1 MNALKPT
8 GKGIV
13 RSLVMAGKRVYLLVL
28 LLAIGCQQV
37 DVSAQK
43 APAAVKQAVS
53 IAEAQVDTQLKIN
66 RDTLLRGASEE
77 IRTDAAAIMLFS
89 DNLLARRVLLNAL
102 RQTRNAAARK
112 AVCTA
117 LSRTRRTGRNIRN
130 KGEFVKPLIDVIRM
144 EDSAG
149 AKLAAEAM
157 LLFKYDEVG
166 IRLEKLVSDK
176 SEPVQARLNA
186 IYALKLQLDMRAIAQ
201 LMKLLDDDEQR
212 LSQAAADALR
222 SLGIPTAKSPED
234 RKRIMAEL
242 RQKGVERFQQE
253 WLVLQETRAGEL
265 ERQFDRMRNLYLGAL
280 GTIYDGIK
288 DDGARGAFLVKH
300 LAGTDAVVRL
310 WALDKVSQWR
320 VGTQSKLPAE
330 LGPVLVNMISDPD
343 REIRLKTAKL
353 LSLTGELS
361 SAERLLEQL
370 KVERDKQVRLELFVA
385 LGGACHYA
393 LLPTSG
399 VKLGPEIRDET
410 LQWAGKYLEEQ
421 DAKDSQRGAEVIAKL
436 LEADGLSPE
445 TVDKY
450 LDLLAARYEAAGS
463 DDNGDLRG
471 ELLGVMAGLC
481 AQSAYSVQAA
491 ARFGPIFEKALA
503 ADAELVRQAAVD
515 GLVNIDKSRALKLL
529 REDFTNDDSVVIRK
543 KIIAL
548 AGEVGGRDD
557 LVWLAQRIGANS
569 ESPAAWQAMLRIFDG
584 SDCGV
589 ASSWLGRFDSEH
601 TAGKLSDEQWGS
613 FLETTER
620 KAADENKA
628 DVLKNVRGYLA
639 SLYSNTGRYE
649 RAAEYLGLLLKS
661 AETKEQK
668 DAIVGSLVRV
678 YLRWPNQQAV
688 VQLVANRL
696 LEKDLGPDD
705 VVVRRVDEFLAE
717 PPKGAD
723 TMAIFEALKNIKAGD
738 NRPDWQSQLE
748 LWSQRLG
755 RPQPAAKPSKP
766 AD

>member
-1 MNALKPT
+1 MNALKST

-13 RSLVMAGKRVYLLVL
+13 RSLVMAGKKVYLLVL

-43 APAAVKQAVS
+43 PPATVEQAVS

-89 DNLLARRVLLNAL
+89 DNPLARRVLLNAL
-102 RQTRNAAARK
+102 RQTRNSAARR

-117 LSRTRRTGRNIRN
+117 LSRTRRTGRNIKN
-130 KGEFVKPLIDVIRM
+130 KGEFVEPLIDVIRT

-149 AKLAAEAM
+149 AKLAAETM
-157 LLFKYDEVG
+157 LLFKYDEIG
-166 IRLEKLVSDK
+166 IRLEKLVSDV
-176 SEPVQARLNA
+176 SQPVQARLNA

-212 LSQAAADALR
+212 LSQAAADALK

-265 ERQFDRMRNLYLGAL
+265 ERQLDRMRNLYLGAL
-280 GTIYDGIK
+280 GTIYDGIG
-288 DDGARGAFLVKH
+288 DDDTRGAFLVKH
-300 LAGTDAVVRL
+300 LAGTDAAVRL

-330 LGPVLVNMISDPD
+330 LGPVLVNMIGDPD
-343 REIRLKTAKL
+343 RQVRLNTAKL

-361 SAERLLEQL
+361 SAERLLEQF
-370 KVERDKQVRLELFVA
+370 KVERDEQVRLELFVA

-399 VKLGPEIRDET
+399 VKLEPEIRDET
-410 LQWAGKYLEEQ
+410 LQCAGRYLEEQ

-436 LEADGLSPE
+436 LEANGLSPE

-450 LDLLAARYEAAGS
+450 LGLLAARYEAAGS

-569 ESPAAWQAMLRIFDG
+569 ESAAAWQAMLRIFDG
-584 SDCGV
+584 SDCSV

-601 TAGKLSDEQWGS
+601 AAGKLSDEQWGS

-628 DVLKNVRGYLA
+628 DVLENVRGYLA
-639 SLYSNTGRYE
+639 SLYSSSGRYE
-649 RAAEYLGLLLKS
+649 RAAEYLGLLLRS

-668 DAIVGSLVRV
+668 DAIVGSLAEV
-678 YLRWPNQQAV
+678 YLLWPNQQGV

-738 NRPDWQSQLE
+738 NRPKWKAQLK

-755 RPQPAAKPSKP
+755 RPQPAVKPSKP

>member
-1 MNALKPT
+1 MNALKST
-8 GKGIV
+8 GKRIL
-13 RSLVMAGKRVYLLVL
+13 RWLVMAGKRVYVLVVL
-28 LLAIGCQQV
+28 LTIGCQQV
-37 DVSAQK
+37 EVGAQK
-43 APAAVKQAVS
+43 PPAVVEQAVS
-53 IAEAQVDTQLKIN
+53 VDETQVDTQLKIN
-66 RDTLLRGASEE
+66 RDALLRGASEE

-89 DNLLARRVLLNAL
+89 SNPLARRVLLNAL
-102 RQTRNAAARK
+102 RQTRNGPARR
-112 AVCTA
+112 AVCAA

-130 KGEFVKPLIDVIRM
+130 KGEFVRPLLDVIRT

-149 AKLAAEAM
+149 AKIAAEAM
-157 LLFKYDEVG
+157 LLFKYDEIG
-166 IRLEKLVSDK
+166 SGLEKLVSDT
-176 SEPVQARLNA
+176 SQPVQARLNA

-212 LSQAAADALR
+212 ISQAAADALR
-222 SLGIPTAKSPED
+222 SLGIPTAKNPED

-253 WLVLQETRAGEL
+253 WLVLQESRAGEL
-265 ERQFDRMRNLYLGAL
+265 ERQLERMRNLYIGAL

-288 DDGARGAFLVKH
+288 EDGAKSAFLVKH
-300 LAGTDAVVRL
+300 LASTDATVRL

-320 VGTQSKLPAE
+320 LGTQSKLPAE

-343 REIRLKTAKL
+343 RQVRLKTAKL

-370 KVERDKQVRLELFVA
+370 KVEQDEQVRLELFVA

-399 VKLGPEIRDET
+399 VKLEPKICDET
-410 LQWAGKYLEEQ
+410 LQWAGRYLEQQ
-421 DAKDSQRGAEVIAKL
+421 DAKGSQRGAEVIAKL

-450 LDLLAARYEAAGS
+450 LGLLAGRYEAAGS
-463 DDNGDLRG
+463 NDNGDLRG

-481 AQSAYSVQAA
+481 AQSAYRLQAA
-491 ARFGPIFEKALA
+491 ARFGPIFENALA
-503 ADAELVRQAAVD
+503 DAADLVRQAAVD
-515 GLVNIDKSRALKLL
+515 GLINIDKSRALKLL
-529 REDFTNDDSVVIRK
+529 REDFTNDDSAVIRK

-569 ESPAAWQAMLRIFDG
+569 ESAAAWQAMLRIFEG

-589 ASSWLGRFDSEH
+589 ASSWLGRFESEH
-601 TAGKLSDEQWGS
+601 AAGKLSDEQWGT

-620 KAADENKA
+620 KAADENRQ

-639 SLYSNTGRYE
+639 SLYSSTARYE

-661 AETKEQK
+661 AGTKEQK
-668 DAIVGSLVRV
+668 DAIVGSLAGV
-678 YLRWPNQQAV
+678 YLRWPNQQAL
-688 VQLVANRL
+688 VQIVTNRL
-696 LEKDLGPDD
+696 LEKDLAHDD
-705 VVVRRVDEFLAE
+705 AVVRRVDKFFAE
-717 PPKGAD
+717 PPMGAD
-723 TMAIFEALKNIKAGD
+723 TMAILDALKNIKAGD
-738 NRPDWQSQLE
+738 NRPKWKAQLK
-748 LWSQRLG
+748 LWSQRLAQ
-755 RPQPAAKPSKP
+755 PQPAAQPAKP